1 MVAWT
6 ASPRGGWRDYVAL
19 TKPRIISLL
28 LVTALCAM
36 FLAAGGA
43 PAPYLVMLVLA
54 GGALA
59 SGGANAINHYLDRD
73 IDRLMRRTT
82 NRPVASGRVSARN
95 ALGFGITLNALA
107 FGILAWGV
115 NPIAAGLTLGATLF
129 YVFVYTLGLK
139 RRTPHNIVIG
149 GAAGAFPPVI
159 GWTAVTGS
167 LDLPALFLFAIVFF
181 WTPPHFWALSLLIK
195 DDYARASVPM
205 LPLVTG
211 ARETRRQIFLHTL
224 LLIALTATFFTYASR
239 RLDLSN
245 LGHRSRL
252 CIHRFRVAA
261 NARAGRPPCRVHLQI
276 LAALSGAAVHGDCG
290 RWSGRDLTDAGGHDR
305 RDGSSQIC
313 RPGFINEAQLIG

>member
-6 ASPRGGWRDYVAL
+6 ASARGGWRDYVAL

-36 FLAAGGA
+36 FMAAGGA
-43 PAPYLVMLVLA
+43 PAPYLVLLVLV

-82 NRPVASGRVSARN
+82 SRPVASGRVSAGN
-95 ALGFGITLNALA
+95 ALVFGITLNALA
-107 FGILAWGV
+107 FVLLAWGV

-129 YVFVYTLGLK
+129 YVFVYTVGLK
-139 RRTPHNIVIG
+139 RRTPQNIVIG
-149 GAAGAFPPVI
+149 GAAGAIPPVV

-167 LDLPALFLFAIVFF
+167 LDVPALFLFAIVFF

-205 LPLVTG
+205 LPLVVSL
-211 ARETRRQIFLHTL
+211 RETKRQIFLHTL
-224 LLIALTATFFTYASR
+224 LLVAMTAMFFTTGSVGWIYLASAVGLGCLFIAFAW
-239 RLDLSN
+239 RLLRTPGDR
-245 LGHRSRL
+245 H
-252 CIHRFRVAA
+252 AA
-261 NARAGRPPCRVHLQI
+261 STYKYSLLY
-276 LAALSGAAVHGDCG
+276 LALLFTAIAVDGAVG
-290 RWSGRDLTDAGGHDR
+290 
-305 RDGSSQIC
+305 I
-313 RPGFINEAQLIG
+313 

>member
-1 MVAWT
+1 MSTVA
-6 ASPRGGWRDYVAL
+6 SDGGFPCGSWRDYVAL

-36 FLAAGGA
+36 FLAAEGA
-43 PAPYLVMLVLA
+43 PAPNLVLLVLV

-95 ALGFGITLNALA
+95 ALAFGIILNALA
-107 FGILAWGV
+107 FGLLAWGV

-149 GAAGAFPPVI
+149 GAAGAFPPVV

-167 LDLPALFLFAIVFF
+167 VDLRPYF
-181 WTPPHFWALSLLIK
+181 SL
-195 DDYARASVPM
+195 P
-205 LPLVTG
+205 
-211 ARETRRQIFLHTL
+211 
-224 LLIALTATFFTYASR
+224 
-239 RLDLSN
+239 
-245 LGHRSRL
+245 
-252 CIHRFRVAA
+252 
-261 NARAGRPPCRVHLQI
+261 
-276 LAALSGAAVHGDCG
+276 
-290 RWSGRDLTDAGGHDR
+290 
-305 RDGSSQIC
+305 
-313 RPGFINEAQLIG
+313 

>member
-95 ALGFGITLNALA
+95 ALSFGITLNALA

-224 LLIALTATFFTYASR
+224 LLVALTATFFTTQAVGWIYLTSAIVLGSVFIAFAWRLMRAPDDRHAASTYKYS
-239 RLDLSN
+239 LLY
-245 LGHRSRL
+245 
-252 CIHRFRVAA
+252 
-261 NARAGRPPCRVHLQI
+261 
-276 LAALSGAAVHGDCG
+276 LALLFTAIAVDGAVG
-290 RWSGRDLTDAGGHDR
+290 
-305 RDGSSQIC
+305 I
-313 RPGFINEAQLIG
+313 